1 MNQVKVYNFDVWE
14 CDNVQ
19 MDLETAMNA
28 ALLKIKPLTTI

>member
-19 MDLETAMNA
+19 MDLETVHDMQHFWTLS
-28 ALLKIKPLTTI
+28 LLI